1 MPKNHAKN
9 AGLLRVLP
17 EILLLFVAV
26 VWGVNI
32 PVMKIAMATGIN
44 AFVFNGIRLIF
55 SAVILGA
62 FAVRSA
68 PADEWSRLQ
77 SVRGSVLSYA
87 MLVSVLYQLLFLLAV
102 TSTTSA
108 DTALIMATI
117 PLWTA
122 IGARVFLYEQISSN
136 AWLGLVLAFCGTVL
150 VTIGGAPAEGSFE
163 AAGAFESPAASLSAA
178 PDRVQGFA
186 GSLRLRGNLCALAAA
201 MAWAAGTI
209 LSRPVL
215 RTIRPLT
222 LSSCS
227 ASIGLP
233 LHLLIA
239 LTAISGQS
247 SLVFDPAVL
256 GAILYSGLL
265 SSGLTLPM
273 WNFGVHRAGAAQA
286 GLFQNLA
293 PLTAI
298 VAGWLLL
305 SEPLTIHQG
314 GGGTLIL
321 GGLLIAR
328 RGARR

>member
-1 MPKNHAKN
+1 MTTKHAKN
-9 AGLLRVLP
+9 SDVSGLLP
-17 EILLLFVAV
+17 EISLLFVAL

-44 AFVFNGIRLIF
+44 AFVFNGVRLVI
-55 SAVILGA
+55 SAVVLCI

-68 PADEWSRLQ
+68 PAGEWCRLQ
-77 SVRGSVLSYA
+77 SVQGKVLCYA
-87 MLVSVLYQLLFLLAV
+87 ALVSILYQLLFLFAV
-102 TSTTSA
+102 VLTTSA

-122 IGARVFLYEQISSN
+122 IGARLFLRELINSR
-136 AWLGLVLAFCGTVL
+136 AWLGLALAFCGTIL
-150 VTIGGAPAEGSFE
+150 VTVGGSAPQELS
-163 AAGAFESPAASLSAA
+163 SDASLSEPVAA
-178 PDRVQGFA
+178 EDVD
-186 GSLRLRGNLCALAAA
+186 GSAVTSNAAVNLRLRGNVCALAAA
-201 MAWAAGTI
+201 IAWAAGTI

-227 ASIGLP
+227 AAIGLP
-233 LHLLIA
+233 LHLVIA
-239 LTAISGQS
+239 LLVSSGQS
-247 SLVFDPAVL
+247 SLVFDPAVF
-256 GAILYSGLL
+256 GAVLYSGLL

-273 WNFGVHRAGAAQA
+273 WNFGVHHAGAAQA

-298 VAGWLLL
+298 VVGWLLL
-305 SEPLTIHQG
+305 SEPLTIYQAG
-314 GGGTLIL
+314 GGALIP

-328 RGARR
+328 RSTRC